1 MSCNRCDEIKVSA
14 VKRLDFIKVKR
25 SHTNEFFFFYSS
37 GVQYE
42 FSEAKYFNCNRK

>member
-1 MSCNRCDEIKVSA
+1 MSCDRCDEFKVSA

-25 SHTNEFFFFYSS
+25 CHTNELISYSI